1 MTEVYFFIMYNYR
14 VAFMVNGK
22 QLNAW
27 FVSNVEYTNDPVT
40 KARFREMAQ
49 SSVQEYLRE
58 ARSVPQSG
66 KAEAFAIWPELLP
79 SKGVIQPLDAF
90 ELTD

>member
-1 MTEVYFFIMYNYR
+1 MYKYR
-14 VAFMVNGK
+14 VAFMVNDK

-27 FVSNVEYTNDPVT
+27 FGSDVEYTNDPVT
-40 KARFREMAQ
+40 KARFRKMAQ
-49 SSVQEYLRE
+49 SAVQEYLRE

-66 KAEAFAIWPELLP
+66 RAEALAVWPEVLP
-79 SKGVIQPLDAF
+79 SEGVIQPLDAF

>member
-1 MTEVYFFIMYNYR
+1 MI
-14 VAFMVNGK
+14 NGK

-27 FVSNVEYTNDPVT
+27 FVSPVEYTDEATN

-49 SSVQEYLRE
+49 TAVQDYLRE
-58 ARSVPQSG
+58 ARRIPKTG
-66 KAEAFAIWPELLP
+66 NAEALAIWPEILP
-79 SKGVIQPLDAF
+79 SKGTIQPLDAF

>member
-1 MTEVYFFIMYNYR
+1 
-14 VAFMVNGK
+14 MVNDK

-27 FVSNVEYTNDPVT
+27 FGSDVEYTNDPVT
-40 KARFREMAQ
+40 KACFRKMAQ
-49 SSVQEYLRE
+49 SAVQEYLRE

-66 KAEAFAIWPELLP
+66 NAEALAIYPEMLP

-90 ELTD
+90 DLTD

>member
-1 MTEVYFFIMYNYR
+1 
-14 VAFMVNGK
+14 MVKGK

-27 FVSNVEYTNDPVT
+27 FGSDVEYTNDPVT

-49 SSVQEYLRE
+49 RAVQEYLRE

-66 KAEAFAIWPELLP
+66 KAEALAVWPEMLP

-90 ELTD
+90 ELTDIL

>member
-1 MTEVYFFIMYNYR
+1 
-14 VAFMVNGK
+14 MVNGK

-27 FVSNVEYTNDPVT
+27 FGSDLEYTDDPT
-40 KARFREMAQ
+40 TRTRFREMAQ
-49 SSVQEYLRE
+49 SAVEEYLRD

-66 KAEAFAIWPELLP
+66 QAEALAVWPEILP

>member
-1 MTEVYFFIMYNYR
+1 MYKYR

-27 FVSNVEYTNDPVT
+27 FGSDVEYTDEPT
-40 KARFREMAQ
+40 IKARFREMAQ
-49 SSVQEYLRE
+49 SAEYLRE

-66 KAEAFAIWPELLP
+66 KAEELAVWPEILP